1 MQSTMNYWNPLP
13 PCPGSTT
20 SDSDRSLL
28 WASSSN
34 FTLPQWPDGV
44 QCPSPDNSSS
54 DEPYHLADD
63 LLDFSDFR
71 TSAGETPSKS
81 PTPTP
86 SDFRP
91 EDKSK
96 RRREQNRNAQR
107 AYRER
112 KEKYIKNLL
121 KHIEEMNKNHVR
133 LSDSYESLRQE
144 ALRLQEQVQDL
155 KGQLEFWSKAQVVV
169 VKFPEEALAGG
180 APVNGLM
187 AGPQNVNQSI
197 DPLLGSDIAYPT
209 I

>member
-1 MQSTMNYWNPLP
+1 MESNMNYWAGAP
-13 PCPGSTT
+13 T
-20 SDSDRSLL
+20 SDADRSLL
-28 WASSSN
+28 WTSSSN
-34 FTLPQWPDGV
+34 FTLPQWSDGM
-44 QCPSPDNSSS
+44 QYPSPDNSSS

-63 LLDFSDFR
+63 LLDFPDFR
-71 TSAGETPSKS
+71 TTTGERPSQS
-81 PTPTP
+81 PTPTNI
-86 SDFRP
+86 DFRP

-121 KHIEEMNKNHVR
+121 KHIEEMNKKHVR

-144 ALRLQEQVQDL
+144 ALRLQDQVQDL

-169 VKFPEEALAGG
+169 VKFPEEALAG
-180 APVNGLM
+180 APVNGMLT
-187 AGPQNVNQSI
+187 GPQNVNQSI

-209 I
+209 M

>member
-1 MQSTMNYWNPLP
+1 MESNMNYWAPVP
-13 PCPGSTT
+13 PCPGAIA
-20 SDSDRSLL
+20 SDADRSLL
-28 WASSSN
+28 WTSSSN
-34 FTLPQWPDGV
+34 FTLPQWSDGM

-63 LLDFSDFR
+63 LLDFPDFR
-71 TSAGETPSKS
+71 TTTGERPSQS
-81 PTPTP
+81 PTPTT

-144 ALRLQEQVQDL
+144 ALRLQDQVQDL

-169 VKFPEEALAGG
+169 VKFPEEALAG
-180 APVNGLM
+180 APVNSLM
-187 AGPQNVNQSI
+187 AAPQNVNQSI

-209 I
+209 M

>member
-1 MQSTMNYWNPLP
+1 
-13 PCPGSTT
+13 
-20 SDSDRSLL
+20 
-28 WASSSN
+28 
-34 FTLPQWPDGV
+34 
-44 QCPSPDNSSS
+44 
-54 DEPYHLADD
+54 
-63 LLDFSDFR
+63 
-71 TSAGETPSKS
+71 
-81 PTPTP
+81 
-86 SDFRP
+86 
-91 EDKSK
+91 
-96 RRREQNRNAQR
+96 
-107 AYRER
+107 
-112 KEKYIKNLL
+112 LL

>member
-1 MQSTMNYWNPLP
+1 MESNMNYWTTVP
-13 PCPGSTT
+13 PCPGPTT
-20 SDSDRSLL
+20 SDADRSPL
-28 WASSSN
+28 WTSSSN
-34 FTLPQWPDGV
+34 FNLPQWSDGV
-44 QCPSPDNSSS
+44 QCPSPGNSSS

-71 TSAGETPSKS
+71 TSTGERPSQS
-81 PTPTP
+81 PTPTT

-133 LSDSYESLRQE
+133 LSDSYETLRQE
-144 ALRLQEQVQDL
+144 ALRLQDQVQDL

-169 VKFPEEALAGG
+169 VKFPEEALAG
-180 APVNGLM
+180 APVNTLM

-197 DPLLGSDIAYPT
+197 DPLLGSDIAY
-209 I
+209 